1 MSSLIDYTPQPLPKR
16 QLNEDTCH
24 LFKYGIGT
32 YNGKTVQVATYCDE
46 SGSPVAQKIRF
57 PNKDF
62 MILGDAKKMGLF
74 GRNLW
79 RTGGKMV
86 VVTEGEIDCL
96 TMSQLQGNKWPV
108 VSVPNGAHNAAKSF
122 RENLEWLE
130 SYETVVIM
138 FDSDEAGREAAQ
150 ECALLMS
157 PGKAKVATLPLKDPN
172 EMLVAGRGKEAV
184 DAIWNA
190 KLFRPDGIVPGVEMW
205 DDIITSPKVSSVPY
219 PWAGLNGLT
228 LGMRQREL
236 VTICSGSGIGKS
248 SVCRELAHWLNQCGH
263 TIGYIALEESTRR
276 TALGLMGIA
285 MNRPLHIEMATGD
298 GNGIDEKDLRQAYET
313 SVGSGRVYLYDHF
326 GSLESQNLLSRIRY
340 MVRGLGCNW
349 IFLDHLSIVVSGL
362 GEGDERRL
370 IDNTMTAMRSLV
382 EELGCGMVLVSHLKR
397 PEGKGHEEGA
407 QTSLSQLR
415 GSAAI
420 GQLSDLVIG
429 LERNQQDPKNKD
441 LTCVRVLKNRFTG
454 ETGLATALRYDRSTG
469 RLIETSLPAPSAFD
483 DETETDF

>member
-1 MSSLIDYTPQPLPKR
+1 MSSLIDYTPQSLPKR

-108 VSVPNGAHNAAKSF
+108 VSVPNGAHNAAKAF

-248 SVCRELAHWLNQCGH
+248 SVCRELAHWLNQSGQ

-483 DETETDF
+483 DEAETDF